1 MGYSALSGFAQPGK
15 MLVDGTS
22 FLIGAPALL
31 GGAYLTSMEIY
42 DDICGGD

>member
-15 MLVDGTS
+15 MLVDGAS
-22 FLIGAPALL
+22 LLIGVPAFL

-42 DDICGGD
+42 HDIRGGD